1 MIADRLLG
9 LGFVLVG
16 AVAAWSAWNLVV
28 PFAADPLGPTP
39 FPVTVALILMVCGGL
54 LVINPTHRFEPI
66 ERKFAPPLMVVA
78 MLAYALLMEPL
89 GFMPATALL
98 ALAIALLFGA
108 RILFAAAVAVITAVT
123 LWVLFDK
130 ILDLPLPKG
139 ILPL

>member
-16 AVAAWSAWNLVV
+16 AVSAWSAWNLVV

-54 LVINPTHRFEPI
+54 LILKPTHAFEPI
-66 ERKFAPPLMVVA
+66 ERKLAPPLMVVA

-108 RILFAAAVAVITAVT
+108 RILFAAGVAVITAVT